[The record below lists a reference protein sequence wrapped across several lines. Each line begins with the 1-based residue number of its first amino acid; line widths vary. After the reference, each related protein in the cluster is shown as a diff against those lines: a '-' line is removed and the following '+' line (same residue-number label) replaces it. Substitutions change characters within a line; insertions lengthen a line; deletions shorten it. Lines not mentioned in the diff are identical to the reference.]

1 MKTSDF
7 DFDLPPELIAQT
19 PAERRDAARLF
30 VYRRDTD
37 AVEHRVVSDLPSLLS
52 PRDLMVFNDT
62 KVRPARL
69 FGRRPTGGKVELLL
83 LNQAGEDTFEAV
95 GKPGRGLKVGGEL
108 LFDEGLAAVVEAK
121 DEDGRLRVRF
131 VGEDVPGALAR
142 VGHMPLPPYIRREA
156 ESVAEYDA
164 LDKERYQTVYARET
178 GAVAAPTAGLH
189 FTPELLAS
197 LDRVGVGRAFVTLH
211 VGEGTFR
218 PVRADDLSG
227 HEMHSEGFVID
238 GAAADAIN
246 ARKVSGGRILAVG
259 TTSCRALESAARG
272 GRVCPGAAD
281 TRLFIAP
288 GYEFR
293 IVDRLMTNF
302 HLPKS
307 TLLMLVS
314 ALVGRERLLELYA
327 EAVRERYRFFSYG
340 DAMLIL

>member
-83 LNQAGEDTFEAV
+83 LNQTGEDTFEAV

-246 ARKVSGGRILAVG
+246 AHRASGGRILAVG
-259 TTSCRALESAARG
+259 TTSCRALESAARD

-314 ALVGRERLLELYA
+314 ALVGRECLLELYA